1 MKIRLVRGSL
11 DESLATAA
19 EIEPT
24 MKAVAEHL
32 SAQYGFGNITEH
44 TIHVKSYAFDRRN
57 GWGDTYIVY
66 GDNGSALAFTDGPI
80 GE

>member
-11 DESLATAA
+11 DESLATAV

-24 MKAVAEHL
+24 LKAVAKHL
-32 SAQYGFGNITEH
+32 AKQYGFGNLNEH
-44 TIHVKSYAFDRRN
+44 NVHVKPYAFDNR
-57 GWGDTYIVY
+57 GWGNTFIVY
-66 GDNGSALAFTDGPI
+66 GDNGAALAFTDGPV